1 MHLLH
6 VGLALCEEE
15 VRPQFPVDQSEVLGL
30 LLKKQDQGVID
41 RLEFQALMQL
51 MGDDGP
57 PLVKRS
63 VPPRKES
70 SHRVR

>member
-1 MHLLH
+1 MH
-6 VGLALCEEE
+6 VGLALCKEE
-15 VRPQFPVDQSEVLGL
+15 VRPQFPVDQAEVLSL

-41 RLEFQALMQL
+41 RLEFQALLKL
-51 MGDDGP
+51 MGDGGP
-57 PLVKRS
+57 PLVKRA